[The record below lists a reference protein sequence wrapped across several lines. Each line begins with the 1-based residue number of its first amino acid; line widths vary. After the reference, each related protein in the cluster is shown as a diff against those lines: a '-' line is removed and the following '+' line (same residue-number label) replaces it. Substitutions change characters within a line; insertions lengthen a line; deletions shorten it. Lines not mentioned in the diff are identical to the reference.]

1 MGPLA
6 KQADG
11 AEQATGLGGFG
22 EGEDVGDGVV
32 EGVDH
37 IDCERMFAGGKGA
50 ELKAVGR
57 TDAAAQ
63 IRAVKRD
70 RGGLKDLAQVERG
83 AGEVLSNGKAC
94 LVAEGACLAGEF
106 GAGKIVQIVKLDG
119 LAKDQVRGIG
129 AGRGKGDVP
138 GAVNARDR
146 MLGIGA
152 SVLAG
157 SGRRSL
163 PERSHNRS

>member
-1 MGPLA
+1 
-6 KQADG
+6 
-11 AEQATGLGGFG
+11 
-22 EGEDVGDGVV
+22 
-32 EGVDH
+32 
-37 IDCERMFAGGKGA
+37 MFAGGKGA

-94 LVAEGACLAGEF
+94 LVAESACLAGEF
-106 GAGKIVQIVKLDG
+106 GAGKIVQVVKLDG
-119 LAKDQVRGIG
+119 LAKGRVRGIG

-138 GAVNARDR
+138 GPSTRVTSRSASEPPRSSAA
-146 MLGIGA
+146 GA
-152 SVLAG
+152 SVPSTTMQL
-157 SGRRSL
+157 S
-163 PERSHNRS
+163 